1 MNGLG
6 RNFWRNVFFS
16 FFFFSELKEEKAKRK
31 ELTVVA
37 VVEFA
42 KEFATRGGV
51 FADGFEDDLGA
62 GAPVFGQQHFGEPA
76 LAHRLQNVVLFHQVH
91 LPKENNNDTK
101 KKKRSIQRTEF
112 SRVIKNRGLP
122 SFTEFFLLV
131 STRFS
136 TEGVSL
142 MKPAVPRRFT

>member
-6 RNFWRNVFFS
+6 RNFLEKRFFF

-101 KKKRSIQRTEF
+101 KKRSIQRTEF
-112 SRVIKNRGLP
+112 S
-122 SFTEFFLLV
+122 
-131 STRFS
+131 
-136 TEGVSL
+136 
-142 MKPAVPRRFT
+142 